1 MTTKTKIRG
10 MTATDRIVAWA
21 LLASLATA
29 LLQYVE
35 AAALPAHFV

>member
-1 MTTKTKIRG
+1 MTTKTKIWG
-10 MTATDRIVAWA
+10 MNAANRIVVWA